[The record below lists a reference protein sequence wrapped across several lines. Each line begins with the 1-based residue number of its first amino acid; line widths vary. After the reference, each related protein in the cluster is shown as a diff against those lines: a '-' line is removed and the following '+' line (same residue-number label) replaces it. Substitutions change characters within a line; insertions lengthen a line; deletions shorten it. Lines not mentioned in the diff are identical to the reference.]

1 MSGDICHCIF
11 QWFLDSLQCGYCLE
25 ECNYIVAEG
34 ADKKATP
41 DDQSDWSDRL
51 NQFVVPSH
59 VSSCSLDGCKVC

>member
-1 MSGDICHCIF
+1 MSLHISV
-11 QWFLDSLQCGYCLE
+11 DSFQCGYCLE

-59 VSSCSLDGCKVC
+59 VRSCSLDGCKVC